1 MANIYFFVGAYED
14 AIKLYTNLLITS
26 KNQKEIL
33 VMRNNCYMIVKE
45 LNNALSDM
53 DKIIKI
59 SNDPKSLTDY

>member
-1 MANIYFFVGAYED
+1 
-14 AIKLYTNLLITS
+14 
-26 KNQKEIL
+26 
-33 VMRNNCYMIVKE
+33 MRNNCYMIVKE